1 MNNDEF
7 DKVVTEPNYS
17 DALQHN
23 DDNDG
28 QENTNFEEEKAK
40 EKDYNPGDRSIRG
53 NEKET
58 IPQGD
63 EIIDNERKRGSD
75 VRVFLC
81 LTKLNPPAPPI

>member
-1 MNNDEF
+1 MNLIKLLLSPIILMPFNI
-7 DKVVTEPNYS
+7 
-17 DALQHN
+17 